1 MAGMATDCGSSC
13 ASSAAGSFHQRASIW
28 PANPEIHQRTVFL
41 KSHGGIEPVPV
52 PSSMS
57 MLTAVE
63 LLAILRTHATTVTC
77 GRTARLRQHM
87 LVHISK
93 ASVDVEWAPSPSV

>member
-1 MAGMATDCGSSC
+1 
-13 ASSAAGSFHQRASIW
+13 
-28 PANPEIHQRTVFL
+28 
-41 KSHGGIEPVPV
+41 
-52 PSSMS
+52 MS